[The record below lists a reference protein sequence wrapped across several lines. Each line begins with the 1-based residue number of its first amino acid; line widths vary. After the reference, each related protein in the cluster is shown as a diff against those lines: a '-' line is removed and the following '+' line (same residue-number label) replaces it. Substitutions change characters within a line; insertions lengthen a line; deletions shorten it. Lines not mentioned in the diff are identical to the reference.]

1 MRIYIG
7 ADHRGFALKEQLK
20 KYLAREG
27 YEVVDKGNA
36 QYDAEDDYP
45 DYAKEVAEQV
55 SGAPDA
61 RGILICGSGAGV
73 AIVANKFK
81 GIRAATITHAEQARM
96 ARSDEDINIL
106 ALPADFLDEKTA
118 QEIVQVFL
126 TTAFSAAE
134 RHLRRIAKI
143 SSLR

>member
-1 MRIYIG
+1 MKIYIG

-27 YEVVDKGNA
+27 YEVLDKGNA

-45 DYAKEVAEQV
+45 DFACVVAERV
-55 SGAPDA
+55 SHEQDA

-73 AIVANKFK
+73 AIAANKFK
-81 GIRAATITHAEQARM
+81 GIRAATITDPEQARM

-118 QEIVQVFL
+118 REIVQIFL
-126 TTAFSAAE
+126 TTVFSAAE

-143 SSLR
+143 EQ